1 MSLTEKS
8 FTMALSHSQQ
18 PGWVGTLALCPGGG
32 NVGNRPGSTKEGAG
46 VPWLEDRR
54 VANKGQSSLHSHGTH
69 QPHMSDAVRAWR
81 EIGQAVGQGARVGGS
96 AVCAHPSVLAPACP
110 VPTSQPPSPRLSVA
124 SGGAERGKA
133 LCRAPTRL
141 APRTIPLQGQAGWVR
156 HVGGVSVG
164 LPPARPV
171 PRCTRP
177 PWVPQPFPGAAAPR
191 RGGELIGSEG

>member
-18 PGWVGTLALCPGGG
+18 PGWVGTRVLCPGGG
-32 NVGNRPGSTKEGAG
+32 NVGSRPGSAKEGAG

-110 VPTSQPPSPRLSVA
+110 IFPNRFPISLLPTSTKSLTSKTQLRNNLKAILQLPRDKRQNQDD
-124 SGGAERGKA
+124 G
-133 LCRAPTRL
+133 RL
-141 APRTIPLQGQAGWVR
+141 LKNHDTQK
-156 HVGGVSVG
+156 
-164 LPPARPV
+164 
-171 PRCTRP
+171 
-177 PWVPQPFPGAAAPR
+177 
-191 RGGELIGSEG
+191 